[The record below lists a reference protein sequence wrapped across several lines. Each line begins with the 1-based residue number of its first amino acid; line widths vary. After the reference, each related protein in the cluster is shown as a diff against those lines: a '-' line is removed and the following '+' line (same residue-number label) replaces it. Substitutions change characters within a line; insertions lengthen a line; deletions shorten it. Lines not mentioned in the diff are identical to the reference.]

1 MYITFLTAI
10 STIPT
15 IDKYVSNSIY
25 NINSIKG
32 ISFFVAYRIHFIIL
46 FISRIHGLFYN
57 YYYTVNYIL
66 FELFIINF
74 CCKWIISR
82 PRPVDC
88 LTKEYVPVYA
98 LSFSSLKNWKK
109 FQSFPSG
116 HVSSIY
122 ISLLLL
128 EKYLLMH
135 KFLTYIFTFL
145 IIIARINKGAHYF
158 SDCMYA
164 IFFVNCYT
172 YRQLV

>member
-25 NINSIKG
+25 KIDTIRN
-32 ISFFVAYRIHFIIL
+32 ISFLISYRFYYIFLFV
-46 FISRIHGLFYN
+46 SRIYCLFYS
-57 YYYTVNYIL
+57 YYSTLNYIL
-66 FELFIINF
+66 FELFFINF
-74 CCKWIISR
+74 CCKLILAR
-82 PRPVDC
+82 PRPVNC
-88 LTKEYVPVYA
+88 LTKEYIPVYA
-98 LSFSSLKNWKK
+98 LSISTIKNWKK

-116 HVSSIY
+116 HVSSTY

-128 EKYLLMH
+128 EKDFLMH
-135 KFLTYIFTFL
+135 KFITYILTFL
-145 IIIARINKGAHYF
+145 IIIARINNGAHYF